1 MYMYN
6 YVIKSEL
13 RIKYPYV
20 LFCVGFDTLHYEFG
34 SNVSTCEY
42 YEGGYVQGD
51 IYLFISLYLSIS
63 PSLYTY
69 LSIYLSLILSHLYVV
84 PCFLFLTI
92 QSFCTL
98 SQKKILRLHVHV
110 HTNLILNE

>member
-1 MYMYN
+1 MYN

-84 PCFLFLTI
+84 PCFYSSLF
-92 QSFCTL
+92 SHF
-98 SQKKILRLHVHV
+98 VHYPKRKYS
-110 HTNLILNE
+110 TYMYMYMYIPI

>member
-69 LSIYLSLILSHLYVV
+69 LSVSHSLSFICSTLFFIPHYSVILYII
-84 PCFLFLTI
+84 PKENTPPT
-92 QSFCTL
+92 CTCTCTY
-98 SQKKILRLHVHV
+98 QF
-110 HTNLILNE
+110 NLK